1 MNDSIR
7 LQRFLEHFLTAYQ
20 CNSTDATA
28 RAREEANVRVV
39 HAVYEALGRA
49 DLPGFAARLADDVV
63 LEILGPP
70 HSAIAGR
77 WQGRDEVLQA
87 VIRNFAQFAD
97 QYPEL
102 EHVVARGDSILV
114 VAEETGRYLPTGE
127 PYDVWWLQAFVVRDG
142 QITRVRQAASNA
154 GPWEKMT

>member
-1 MNDSIR
+1 MNESIK
-7 LQRFLEHFLTAYQ
+7 LQRFLDHFLEAYERNQ
-20 CNSTDATA
+20 PDAA
-28 RAREEANVRVV
+28 KREREADNVRVV
-39 HAVYEALGRA
+39 HSVYAALGRA
-49 DLPGFAARLADDVV
+49 DLPAFAATLADDVV

-77 WQGRDEVLQA
+77 WQGREEVVQA
-87 VIRNFAQFAD
+87 VVRNFSKFAD

-142 QITRVRQAASNA
+142 KIARVRQAASNA
-154 GPWEKMT
+154 GPWERP